1 MQIVDTDISMI
12 LISLAAVIGTL
23 IVAFAVSVWLPGIE
37 RKFVQARIQQRV
49 GPPISSPGF
58 MAPIKF
64 FFKQAMTPNSP
75 MPRLYNALPLISL
88 IVVVFILLF
97 LMPQM
102 YFLGALAS
110 IIAVVGL
117 LKVEEIM
124 YMFMGSLSKSVLS
137 VNMPFPDLVKG
148 AKHVDATRSFIEE
161 ISTLRAFRL
170 IAFGSFP
177 LYIALFVPVAMARSM
192 YLKDIIAFQQLNGP
206 VLFTVAGAI
215 GAIVYFIGFMILMNE
230 YPFAIMKTKAD
241 VMEGPYLE
249 YMSKYRAYTYI
260 TRGFLIFV
268 LASLFAT
275 MFLGIPPN
283 IFNPGILVT
292 IAVAILFPIFMAV
305 MSAFSP
311 IFTFRQFYPVVAAA
325 SILGVLAIVAA
336 LL

>member
-1 MQIVDTDISMI
+1 MDTSMI
-12 LISLAAVIGTL
+12 IISIIAVMGTL

-64 FFKQAMTPNSP
+64 FFKQALTPNSP

-88 IVVVFILLF
+88 IIVVFILL
-97 LMPQM
+97 LIMPQM

-110 IIAVVGL
+110 IIAIVGL

-148 AKHVDATRSFIEE
+148 AKHVNATRSFIEE
-161 ISTLRAFRL
+161 LSTVRAFRL

-177 LYIALFVPVAMARSM
+177 LYIALFVPVVMANSL
-192 YLKDIIAFQQLNGP
+192 YIGDIVTFQQLNGP
-206 VLFTVAGAI
+206 ILFTVAGVL
-215 GAIVYFIGFMILMNE
+215 GAIVYFIGFMILINE

-241 VMEGPYLE
+241 VMEGPLLE

-283 IFNPGILVT
+283 IFSPGILIT
-292 IAVAILFPIFMAV
+292 IAVVIIFPILMAF

-311 IFTFRQFYPVVAAA
+311 IFTFRQFYPVVAAT
-325 SILGVLAIVAA
+325 SILGVLALVAA
-336 LL
+336 FL

>member
-1 MQIVDTDISMI
+1 MDTSMI
-12 LISLAAVIGTL
+12 IISLVAVIGTL

-64 FFKQAMTPNSP
+64 FFKQALTPNSP
-75 MPRLYNALPLISL
+75 MPKLYNALPLISL

-97 LMPQM
+97 IMPQL

-124 YMFMGSLSKSVLS
+124 YMFMGSLSKSIMS
-137 VNMPFPDLVKG
+137 VGMPFPDLVKG

-161 ISTLRAFRL
+161 ISALRAFRL

-177 LYIALFVPVAMARSM
+177 LYIALFVPVAMTKSI
-192 YLKDIIAFQQLNGP
+192 YLADIVGFQQLNGP

-215 GAIVYFIGFMILMNE
+215 GAIVYFIGFMILLNE

-241 VMEGPYLE
+241 VMEGPLLE

-283 IFNPGILVT
+283 IFSPGILIT
-292 IAVAILFPIFMAV
+292 IAVAIIFPILMAV

-311 IFTFRQFYPVVAAA
+311 IFTFRQFYPVVAAT
-325 SILGVLAIVAA
+325 SILGVLAIVAS